1 MLPIL
6 TLLTCVLDWGRQNGA
21 LISESIAIRPTVY
34 GGKGMF
40 ATEDIPASTELIRI
54 PDRLQLGVTQLAEGD
69 DAEMQDLARSL
80 PWRDVIDRGLTF
92 LPAAI
97 SVCAELRRG
106 DASVFCDY
114 LRMIPA
120 EYSNAVAPWDGTGDG
135 DDPPPSLSTSA
146 PVVAAAVGARRRTM
160 RLVHDRLAPPSLSL
174 RDLCWAS
181 AVVTSRA
188 FTRARPRVPAPGRIG
203 HIAAADAT
211 RILPAIDACNHGGPE
226 GANAEVKNR
235 DGGGP
240 DPHSASLLSTRAIA
254 AGEEVLLDYSGGRGL
269 ANDKLLLDYG
279 FVLPENRHDTAALRL
294 VEDLLPAL
302 PTIDG
307 ERAGMQNVAAEDLA
321 EIQAL
326 IVAVAASPAARAQ
339 GTPVLFGPNG
349 RPSLPTLALA
359 LALSCRG
366 PGDVARILAPVRE
379 ARGTPDGDDSPS
391 DLLLKKIVFG
401 ADGGH
406 QELAGVAL
414 RAAAAAALVRMSL
427 SSDAPS
433 GAGAFDDMARQYCDT
448 HRETLQRAAMEV

>member
-1 MLPIL
+1 MLLIL
-6 TLLTCVLDWGRQNGA
+6 NLLSCVLDWGRQNGA
-21 LISESIAIRPTVY
+21 LISESIAIRPTAY
-34 GGKGMF
+34 GGKGLF
-40 ATEDIPASTELIRI
+40 ATEGIPASTELIRI
-54 PDRLQLGVTQLAEGD
+54 PDRLQLGVAQLAEGN

-92 LPAAI
+92 LPAAV
-97 SVCAELRRG
+97 SVCAELRQG

-120 EYSNAVAPWDGTGDG
+120 EYSNAVAPWDGEDG
-135 DDPPPSLSTSA
+135 DDDAPPPSLSASA
-146 PVVAAAVGARRRTM
+146 PVAAAAVGVRRRTM

-203 HIAAADAT
+203 QIAAADAT

-226 GANAEVKNR
+226 GANAEVKHL
-235 DGGGP
+235 DGNP
-240 DPHSASLLSTRAIA
+240 DPHSASLLTTRAIA

-279 FVLPENRHDTAALRL
+279 FVLPENRHDTAVLRL
-294 VEDLLPAL
+294 VEDLVPAL
-302 PTIDG
+302 RTIDG
-307 ERAGMQNVAAEDLA
+307 DRIGMQDVAAGDLA
-321 EIQAL
+321 ELQAL
-326 IVAVAASPAARAQ
+326 IVAVAASSAKAQ
-339 GTPVLFGPNG
+339 GSPVLFGPDG

-379 ARGTPDGDDSPS
+379 APSGDDGPS
-391 DLLLKKIVFG
+391 DLLLKKIVYG

-414 RAAAAAALVRMSL
+414 RAAAAAALVRMPL
-427 SSDAPS
+427 SSEAPS
-433 GAGAFDDMARQYCDT
+433 GAGAFDEVARQYCDA
-448 HRETLQRAAMEV
+448 HRETLRRAAMEA